1 MIQTSGYLGLML
13 AAFLAATLFPFQSEA
28 LLVALMTSEHYS
40 AFGLIVFATVGNVA
54 GSWVNWLLGRS
65 IERFRNRRWFPFKPS
80 TLEAAQRRYGR
91 FGYWSL
97 LLSWMPVIGDPLTL
111 IAGMMRE
118 PLWRFLLIVSI
129 AKAGRYMA
137 IALFAVGWFG

>member
-1 MIQTSGYLGLML
+1 MIQTSGYFGLML

-28 LLVALMTSEHYS
+28 LLVALMAGERHST
-40 AFGLIVFATVGNVA
+40 FGLIVFATVGNVA

-65 IERFRNRRWFPFKPS
+65 VERFRERRWFPFKQA
-80 TLEAAQRRYGR
+80 TLEAAQRRYAR

-129 AKAGRYMA
+129 AKAGRYVA
-137 IALFAVGWFG
+137 IALFTLGWGG